1 MKGRHR
7 IIIQNNKV
15 HYDFEVVRN
24 ITIIRGDSA
33 TGKTTLIDMIAQ
45 YEVDKGRSGINLSCD
60 KNCTVLTGLRWQ
72 ENLSAIRDSIVF
84 IDEHDRF
91 ITSKDF
97 ARRVSESDNYYVIVT
112 RDNLSNLPYSVD
124 EIYGIHESGK
134 YIDIK
139 KTYNE
144 LFKIYTDFEVLDEE
158 IEVVITEDSNS
169 GFDFFDEVSSDKNV
183 KCISAGSKSN
193 IYSIIQKNCKN
204 TNCLI
209 IGDGAAF
216 GNEMNRLMELL
227 NVGYR
232 FALFL
237 PESFEWVILKS
248 GLIDGNRVQDILKS
262 PEQYIESSEY
272 FSWERFFTALIIK
285 ETVGTY
291 KKYTK
296 DKLNKYYLNDREKSI
311 ILESMGIAGKY
322 FK

>member
-144 LFKIYTDFEVLDEE
+144 LYKIYTDFEVLD
-158 IEVVITEDSNS
+158 
-169 GFDFFDEVSSDKNV
+169 NV
-183 KCISAGSKSN
+183 
-193 IYSIIQKNCKN
+193 N
-204 TNCLI
+204 TL
-209 IGDGAAF
+209 
-216 GNEMNRLMELL
+216 
-227 NVGYR
+227 
-232 FALFL
+232 
-237 PESFEWVILKS
+237 
-248 GLIDGNRVQDILKS
+248 
-262 PEQYIESSEY
+262 
-272 FSWERFFTALIIK
+272 
-285 ETVGTY
+285 
-291 KKYTK
+291 
-296 DKLNKYYLNDREKSI
+296 
-311 ILESMGIAGKY
+311 
-322 FK
+322 